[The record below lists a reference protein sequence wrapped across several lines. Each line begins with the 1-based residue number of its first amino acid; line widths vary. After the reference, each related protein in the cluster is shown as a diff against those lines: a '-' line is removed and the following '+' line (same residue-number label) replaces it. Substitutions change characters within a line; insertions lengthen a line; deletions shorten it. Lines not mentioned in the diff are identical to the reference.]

1 MKVLKF
7 GGAIVGSAEHLKKVK
22 SIVEAEKNP
31 IVVVSAMDGVT
42 DLLEEIVEEASTGDS
57 KSIISRYEDLK
68 TRHTELARQVVPA
81 DSQSAALSE
90 LNRLYAEMD
99 SMLQAL
105 TIFRDWT
112 DNILATFLS
121 YGERLVSVIVGEMIG
136 ARVLDSTR
144 FIIAEGDADCTCRR
158 GGSCFRRN
166 HSVHELLWVCRTRKR
181 RVYEGTLYRDDPRSN
196 LCFDYGSGAQG
207 AWQAEHG
214 SRHDDHER
222 RDH

>member
-144 FIIAEGDADCTCRR
+144 FIIAEGDADCGYSIDETIPKCI
-158 GGSCFRRN
+158 
-166 HSVHELLWVCRTRKR
+166 
-181 RVYEGTLYRDDPRSN
+181 
-196 LCFDYGSGAQG
+196 
-207 AWQAEHG
+207 
-214 SRHDDHER
+214 
-222 RDH
+222 